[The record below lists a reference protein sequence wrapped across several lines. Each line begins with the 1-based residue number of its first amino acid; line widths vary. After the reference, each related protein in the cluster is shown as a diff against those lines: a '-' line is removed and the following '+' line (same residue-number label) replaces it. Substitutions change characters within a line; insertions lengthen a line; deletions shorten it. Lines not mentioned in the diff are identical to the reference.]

1 MSEVNLSVR
10 SKTIPTSFIAG
21 SMNALPFSSTVVTIL
36 DKTERPLPRINT
48 AQYSVFQPIF
58 SPKGVT
64 NEVVYITGQDVLNKY
79 NDLFGKPNTVLYG
92 PGATYIWQAVRGGFN
107 AGVVNVRP
115 ADATYANFFVNF
127 MIEKSD
133 KQQKLFVRKYA
144 KWAPA
149 GGITPGAYENRDNSV
164 KYGYHFALVPA
175 GADAEAEKKAKASI
189 GTNATGNPEDDPDI
203 KEILLDTYDFGFKY
217 FNITG
222 LTQGKSV
229 QVDGLTGITID
240 TNFGSILSTNATY
253 PKKNTAGKYE
263 DANGQTQIS
272 DNGVM
277 RDLKISEAAE
287 VTESDDRTEV
297 HPNTKGLKVPFNM
310 DAKMIL
316 SLPVFGLVYR
326 GAGEYGNVFYA
337 DFSTKSSPLPIDR
350 NYPYFKCEVRENAI
364 KSEHMFD
371 FTLFAI
377 GDQNG
382 GSLNYN
388 FADRAIRACRKTW
401 TETNNTKTFTPYLV
415 NRTNALSI
423 ETGLK
428 TFFTKLR
435 ETFLAK
441 IKAEFSTDSEL
452 DTLLGDAPTTDIDT
466 IKNFNT
472 VLAEINA
479 LEEDFKRNKDVIKK
493 KTIETPFSRIAP
505 WELNPIDD
513 LKHTYRRKTVPG
525 INLLNLPTRLY
536 FAGGTYG
543 SLTPIVGE
551 EEFDFY
557 TTVYNPYAVTAEEK
571 KAEEDAIRHGQR
583 GTYKIW
589 LELYKD
595 VFLGNIDD
603 AIFDPTIV
611 KDCIVF
617 GEGYP
622 EELQRVVSRLV
633 QYKED
638 FVHKERVRPDWTY
651 IRTPDETVV
660 RNMND
665 AIAWAHDILGDFKEK
680 NIGMHPVI
688 GSWMFTDPTTG
699 GSYRYSGFFEYLGE
713 SSSLASYLLSGTSN
727 SFASGDY
734 SKIFGGADDSQE
746 LIPRTSEQKTDLV
759 KADVMYYRRRSDGR
773 YALGEDLGYNPGM
786 MSSLK
791 NIGSCI
797 HFNRILNEAQCFMI
811 DNVISNT
818 DRDSLDLLQKGIEK
832 RIAPY
837 TKHFNNRVV
846 VEVKVS
852 DEENEQENSVILVE
866 ISVTGHEYSRNNR
879 LAMIMTSDKTNA
891 A

>member
-144 KWAPA
+144 KWAPV

-350 NYPYFKCEVRENAI
+350 NYPYFKCEVRENAV

-371 FTLFAI
+371 FT
-377 GDQNG
+377 
-382 GSLNYN
+382 
-388 FADRAIRACRKTW
+388 
-401 TETNNTKTFTPYLV
+401 
-415 NRTNALSI
+415 
-423 ETGLK
+423 
-428 TFFTKLR
+428 
-435 ETFLAK
+435 
-441 IKAEFSTDSEL
+441 
-452 DTLLGDAPTTDIDT
+452 
-466 IKNFNT
+466 
-472 VLAEINA
+472 
-479 LEEDFKRNKDVIKK
+479 
-493 KTIETPFSRIAP
+493 
-505 WELNPIDD
+505 
-513 LKHTYRRKTVPG
+513 
-525 INLLNLPTRLY
+525 
-536 FAGGTYG
+536 
-543 SLTPIVGE
+543 
-551 EEFDFY
+551 
-557 TTVYNPYAVTAEEK
+557 
-571 KAEEDAIRHGQR
+571 
-583 GTYKIW
+583 
-589 LELYKD
+589 
-595 VFLGNIDD
+595 
-603 AIFDPTIV
+603 
-611 KDCIVF
+611 
-617 GEGYP
+617 
-622 EELQRVVSRLV
+622 
-633 QYKED
+633 
-638 FVHKERVRPDWTY
+638 
-651 IRTPDETVV
+651 
-660 RNMND
+660 
-665 AIAWAHDILGDFKEK
+665 
-680 NIGMHPVI
+680 
-688 GSWMFTDPTTG
+688 
-699 GSYRYSGFFEYLGE
+699 
-713 SSSLASYLLSGTSN
+713 
-727 SFASGDY
+727 
-734 SKIFGGADDSQE
+734 
-746 LIPRTSEQKTDLV
+746 
-759 KADVMYYRRRSDGR
+759 
-773 YALGEDLGYNPGM
+773 
-786 MSSLK
+786 
-791 NIGSCI
+791 
-797 HFNRILNEAQCFMI
+797 
-811 DNVISNT
+811 
-818 DRDSLDLLQKGIEK
+818 
-832 RIAPY
+832 
-837 TKHFNNRVV
+837 
-846 VEVKVS
+846 
-852 DEENEQENSVILVE
+852 
-866 ISVTGHEYSRNNR
+866 
-879 LAMIMTSDKTNA
+879 
-891 A
+891 